1 MKLLEERILKDGKV
15 GAGNVLKVDSFVN
28 HQLDVKFL
36 SALGK
41 EFYRRFADCG
51 VNKILTIEA
60 SGIGIAC
67 LTAEYFDVP
76 VVFAK
81 KKSPSTMENALSAR
95 VRSFTKGCDYDVCLS
110 RDFLHAGDRVLFID
124 DFLANG
130 NAALGMLELVGQA
143 GASLAG
149 MGFLIEKAF
158 QPGGAMLREK
168 GIRVESLARIES
180 LDGGRIVF
188 AR

>member
-1 MKLLEERILKDGKV
+1 
-15 GAGNVLKVDSFVN
+15 
-28 HQLDVKFL
+28 
-36 SALGK
+36 
-41 EFYRRFADCG
+41 
-51 VNKILTIEA
+51 
-60 SGIGIAC
+60 
-67 LTAEYFDVP
+67 
-76 VVFAK
+76 K

-95 VRSFTKGCDYDVCLS
+95 VRSFTKGRDYDVCLS

-130 NAALGMLELVGQA
+130 NAALGMLELIGQA

>member
-1 MKLLEERILKDGKV
+1 MKMFEERILRDGKCLP
-15 GAGNVLKVDSFVN
+15 GGVLKVDGFIN
-28 HQLDVKFL
+28 HQMDPALMMSLAREPLDRV
-36 SALGK
+36 
-41 EFYRRFADCG
+41 
-51 VNKILTIEA
+51 LTVEA
-60 SGIGIAC
+60 SGIAPAVLVGY
-67 LTAEYFDVP
+67 LLGLP